1 MMRPALKTLLLLCL
15 VIPLWATAEQR
26 VISSL
31 GRLEPENGVVQ
42 LAGPSGSGFAG
53 AVLKTLE
60 VAEGDWVEKG
70 QVLARL
76 DSYELRS
83 AEVARLNA
91 ILANARSEM
100 ARQQDLSRT
109 SATSRANLDA
119 AQMDLD
125 IALADLAAARANLEL
140 AVVRAPL
147 RAQVL
152 EIHAYPGERVGPEG
166 IMELGRTDRMYAVAE
181 VYETDITGVEVG
193 QLAKIRTPAMDIEL
207 TGKVERISLKV
218 GRLDVVGT
226 DPIAKTDARVVE
238 VFILLDDSSAVSRFT
253 NMQVKVEIQP

>member
-1 MMRPALKTLLLLCL
+1 MQPEMKLLPIFTIFVSLSA
-15 VIPLWATAEQR
+15 VAEER
-26 VISSL
+26 MVSSL

-42 LAGPSGSGFAG
+42 LAGPSGGGMTG
-53 AVLKTLE
+53 AVIKTLQ
-60 VAEGDWVEKG
+60 VAEGDWVEKD
-70 QVLARL
+70 QVIARL
-76 DSYELRS
+76 DSYDLRS

-91 ILANARSEM
+91 IVANARSEVS
-100 ARQQDLSRT
+100 RQKDLDRSSLT
-109 SATSRANLDA
+109 SKVKLDE
-119 AQMDLD
+119 AQLHLD
-125 IALADLAAARANLEL
+125 IALADLAAAKASLEL

-166 IMELGRTDRMYAVAE
+166 IMDLGRTDRMYAVAE
-181 VYETDITGVEVG
+181 VYETDITSVKVG
-193 QLAKIRTPAMDIEL
+193 QLATIRSPAMAGEL
-207 TGKVERISLKV
+207 TGKVERIALKV

-238 VFILLDDSSAVSRFT
+238 VFILLDDSEVVSRFT